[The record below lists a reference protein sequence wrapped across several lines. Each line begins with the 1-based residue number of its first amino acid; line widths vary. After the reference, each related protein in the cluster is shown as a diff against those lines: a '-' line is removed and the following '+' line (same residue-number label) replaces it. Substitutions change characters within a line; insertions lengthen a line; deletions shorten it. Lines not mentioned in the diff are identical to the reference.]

1 MSVNELYS
9 QEASSRWPKEYEL
22 SSSKLSSLTDH
33 ERDELFQ
40 FGHENIKQL
49 AIAFSS
55 NLQADSIEVQNL
67 VKEHYQWICNFWKPN
82 QDAYIGLGK
91 MYVEDPRF
99 AQNYESLASG
109 CAEFM
114 CRAMKIYAQEHLSN

>member
-1 MSVNELYS
+1 MHNAL
-9 QEASSRWPKEYEL
+9 KEIRPATANVPLISPIKLQGEGALSYE
-22 SSSKLSSLTDH
+22 
-33 ERDELFQ
+33 
-40 FGHENIKQL
+40 I
-49 AIAFSS
+49 
-55 NLQADSIEVQNL
+55 V
-67 VKEHYQWICNFWKPN
+67 CNFWKPN